1 MTSSAQ
7 AHRRRE
13 RRSAARL
20 SAVQAL
26 YQMDIAGT
34 DLNQVIHE
42 FTKLRTARPGE
53 AAEDPGLADLAPLD
67 ETQGEILA
75 IGHADHTFFAE
86 LLRGVMRLQTTIDP
100 DVDQQ
105 LARGWRLARVDS
117 ILRQTLRAALYEL
130 IERTDVPA
138 RAVINEYIE
147 IAKAFF
153 DGEEPRVV
161 NGVLD
166 TLARKYRPNEVGPK
180 RSASSAVQQ
189 TPQPQEKTEPD
200 EQSGAGSE
208 TQDPDALPDALPG
221 ALPGSSDASGKSG
234 S

>member
-1 MTSSAQ
+1 MASSSQAQ
-7 AHRRRE
+7 RRRE

-42 FTKLRTARPGE
+42 FTKLRNARPGE
-53 AAEDPGLADLAPLD
+53 TTEDPGLADLAPLD

-75 IGHADHTFFAE
+75 IRHADHTFFAE

-117 ILRQTLRAALYEL
+117 ILRQTLRAALFEL

-180 RSASSAVQQ
+180 RSASSPAPETQDAL
-189 TPQPQEKTEPD
+189 EKTEPV
-200 EQSGAGSE
+200 EQSVADNE
-208 TQDPDALPDALPG
+208 TEKPDAKPS
-221 ALPGSSDASGKSG
+221 SSDASSG
-234 S
+234 SGS

>member
-138 RAVINEYIE
+138 RAAPLHRRRPSRSRYIH
-147 IAKAFF
+147 
-153 DGEEPRVV
+153 
-161 NGVLD
+161 
-166 TLARKYRPNEVGPK
+166 
-180 RSASSAVQQ
+180 
-189 TPQPQEKTEPD
+189 
-200 EQSGAGSE
+200 
-208 TQDPDALPDALPG
+208 
-221 ALPGSSDASGKSG
+221 
-234 S
+234 